1 MGENFKKLGCYAKKV
16 VIDKVDDNTLRI
28 YVEDDQG
35 DEHTLNVGVVIE
47 NLQNVDT
54 FGDKQGHMIDVPT
67 LDIDYSIKKTDK
79 IKSTDISMKWDHSKK
94 PSVFEVRNKD
104 EVVFSGSYTEAMEW
118 VRKNVTECSQNI
130 VKKKSLH

>member
-1 MGENFKKLGCYAKKV
+1 MGENFKKLGCHAKKV

-35 DEHTLNVGVVIE
+35 DEHILNVGVIIE

-67 LDIDYSIKKTDK
+67 LDIDYSIKKTEK
-79 IKSTDISMKWDHSKK
+79 IKSTDISMKWDHSNK

-104 EVVFSGSYTEAMEW
+104 EVVFSGTYTEAMEW

-130 VKKKSLH
+130 VKTKSLH